1 MKDFPYFPLILPFI
15 VGVITIVVQLKD
27 INNSINQNESARF
40 KPEFVPPCL
49 EINAV
54 QDMKK

>member
-1 MKDFPYFPLILPFI
+1 MRDSPLIILVIMGII
-15 VGVITIVVQLKD
+15 VIVMHLKD
-27 INNSINQNESARF
+27 INNLINQNESARC